1 MFRISAA
8 EVVLFVVLLFL
19 GYTSLPAFFEW
30 PIIIV
35 TLVAAAFLAYYLWRY
50 VRLFFTRVIL
60 VRGTGVAILTKD
72 FQTAPLTPNKEV
84 WKIVSKLR
92 NFHVTVVFWSF
103 TRDFDQSVMQHFG
116 LSKIFDK
123 CFYPSD
129 FLTADP
135 SEYLKKI
142 CSALG
147 VSPKKVVLIDSDDK
161 ALQAASSLGMAA
173 IKYSNSVKLAEDLRA
188 KGL

>member
-1 MFRISAA
+1 MFRISVV
-8 EVVLFVVLLFL
+8 EVIVFAIPAFV
-19 GYTSLPAFFEW
+19 GYTSISTLFEW
-30 PIIIV
+30 PVLIA
-35 TLVAAAFLAYYLWRY
+35 TFLVLVLLTYYLWY
-50 VRLFFTRVIL
+50 YLRLLFARVVL

-72 FQTAPLTPNKEV
+72 FQTAPLTPNEEV

-116 LSKIFDK
+116 LSRFFDK

-129 FLTADP
+129 FHTSDP
-135 SEYLKKI
+135 KEYLKKI

-147 VSPKKVVLIDSDDK
+147 VSPRKVILIDNDDK
-161 ALQAASSLGMAA
+161 ALQAAASLGMAA
-173 IKYSNSVKLAEDLRA
+173 IKYSNTVKLVDDLRA